1 MRSGPRGR
9 LLASATREAAAAWA
23 AAWAA
28 RAAEES
34 GRGVVRLSL
43 VLRRGVE
50 RERE

>member
-1 MRSGPRGR
+1 MHQPVLFFHKSSARGGGVV
-9 LLASATREAAAAWA
+9 A